1 MSLTVEGV
9 VVRFGGITAVDG
21 VGLKLDPG
29 RIVSVIGPNGSGKST
44 VFNAISG
51 LVEMQ
56 AGAISI
62 DGTDIVPKSATERV
76 QAGLART
83 FQTPRFD
90 PQIDVRTAVTCGFY
104 PRLRAQ
110 LLSCMLRTPA
120 IQRDEREAHAEY
132 ESIARSMGLSD
143 LSDVSLG
150 ELPMGQI
157 RLVEVARAIAAKP
170 RYLLLDE
177 PAAGLSSAEQD
188 ILATTIRAM
197 AGRGIGV
204 LLVEHNFELVKNLA
218 EHVVVLNRGKLL
230 AEGPAD
236 AIAKDP
242 QVINIYLGAE
252 ANKAA

>member
-1 MSLTVEGV
+1 MSLSVEDV
-9 VVRFGGITAVDG
+9 VVRFGGVTAVDR
-21 VGLKLDPG
+21 VNLILEPG

-56 AGAISI
+56 AGSIAI
-62 DGTDIVPKSATERV
+62 DGIDIVPMNATARV

-90 PQIDVRTAVTCGFY
+90 PQIDVRAAVICGFY
-104 PRLRAQ
+104 PKLRSS
-110 LLSCMLRTPA
+110 LLPSMLRTTA
-120 IQRDEREAHAEY
+120 TQRDEKEVSREY
-132 ESIARSMGLSD
+132 ESISRSMGLFD
-143 LSDVSLG
+143 LSDISLG

-177 PAAGLSSAEQD
+177 PAAGLSSAEQE
-188 ILATTIRAM
+188 ILAFTIRRM
-197 AGRGIGV
+197 ASDGIGV

-230 AEGPAD
+230 TEGPPD
-236 AIAKDP
+236 RVAKDP
-242 QVINIYLGAE
+242 QVITIYLGGE
-252 ANKAA
+252 SYRAA